1 MNVDAGVTRA
11 QPRQAVVPRSR
22 SSLRRREAMTG
33 YLFILPAVLGFL
45 LWTAGP
51 MIYSFWMSLH
61 EWDLLTDPEWVGFG
75 NYRDMWE
82 DKLFWKS
89 LRVTFYF
96 LFVSVPLFQL
106 ISFGVALLLNVRV
119 RGMSFFRTAYYLPTI
134 VPLVASSVL
143 WAWVFNSEFGLLNA
157 ALRKFGISKI
167 LWLQDPTW
175 AMPAL
180 IVMSL
185 WVFGGTMI
193 IYLAGLQGIPQ
204 HLYEAAELD
213 GAGPWNKLLNITI
226 PMMSPVI
233 FFNLVLGLIGALQTF
248 TQAYVITNGGPQNS
262 TLFYALYIYRRAF
275 TDFKMGYAS
284 ALAWVLFGIVLAF
297 SILIFR
303 SFGRM
308 VYYEDEAN

>member
-1 MNVDAGVTRA
+1 MNIDAGISRTESRSLA
-11 QPRQAVVPRSR
+11 IPKSR
-22 SSLRRREAMTG
+22 SSLRRREAITG

-51 MIYSFWMSLH
+51 MVYSFWMSLH
-61 EWDLLTDPEWVGFG
+61 EWDLLTSPEWVGFG
-75 NYRDMWE
+75 NYQDMW
-82 DKLFWKS
+82 DDPLFWKS

-119 RGMSFFRTAYYLPTI
+119 RGISFFRTAYYLPTI

-157 ALRKFGISKI
+157 MLRKFGISKI

-213 GAGPWNKLLNITI
+213 GAGEWNKLLNITV

-233 FFNLVLGLIGALQTF
+233 FFNLVLGLIGSLQTF
-248 TQAYVITNGGPQNS
+248 TQAYIITDGGPQNS

-284 ALAWVLFGIVLAF
+284 ALAWVLFGIVLLF
-297 SILIFR
+297 SILVFR

-308 VYYEDEAN
+308 VYYEDEPA

>member
-1 MNVDAGVTRA
+1 MNIDAGITRTES
-11 QPRQAVVPRSR
+11 RSLAIPKTR
-22 SSLRRREAMTG
+22 SSLRRREAITG

-51 MIYSFWMSLH
+51 MAYSFWMSLH
-61 EWDLLTDPEWVGFG
+61 EWDLLTSPEWVGFG
-75 NYRDMWE
+75 NYQDMW
-82 DKLFWKS
+82 DDPLFWKS

-106 ISFGVALLLNVRV
+106 LSFGVALLLNVRV
-119 RGMSFFRTAYYLPTI
+119 KGISFFRTAYYLPTI

-157 ALRKFGISKI
+157 LLRKFGISKI

-193 IYLAGLQGIPQ
+193 IYLAGLQGIPA

-213 GAGPWNKLLNITI
+213 GANEWNKLLNITI

-233 FFNLVLGLIGALQTF
+233 FFNLVLGLIGSLQTF

-284 ALAWVLFGIVLAF
+284 ALAWVLFGIVLLF
-297 SILIFR
+297 SILVFR
-303 SFGRM
+303 SFGRL
-308 VYYEDEAN
+308 VYYEDEPA